1 MDVVK
6 ITRNLD
12 VSSVLTAYTEGRFP
26 MGHPGRS
33 LITWHQPD
41 MRAILPLDKLHISR
55 SLQRTLRKS
64 RFAVTFNKAF
74 LGVMQGCAD
83 RDSTW
88 ITRDIFRVYSRL
100 HDMGRAHSVE
110 VWIDNELV
118 GGVYGVHIGAA
129 FFAESKFHRAT
140 DMSKVAL
147 VSLAQRLK
155 ECGFLLLEVQYLTDH
170 LEQFGV
176 IEVTDRDYRKLLT
189 AALAKEVTFP

>member
-1 MDVVK
+1 
-6 ITRNLD
+6 
-12 VSSVLTAYTEGRFP
+12 
-26 MGHPGRS
+26 MGHPGHA

-41 MRAILPLDKLHISR
+41 LRAVLPLDSLHISR
-55 SLQRTLRKS
+55 SLERTLRKGG
-64 RFAVTFNKAF
+64 FVVTFNKAF

-110 VWIDNELV
+110 VWINNELV
-118 GGVYGVHIGAA
+118 GGVYGVHMGAA

-147 VSLAQRLK
+147 VSLARRLK
-155 ECGFLLLEVQYLTDH
+155 ECGFQLLEVQYLTEH
-170 LEQFGV
+170 LQQFGV
-176 IEVTDRDYRKLLT
+176 VEVPDSEYRKLLA
-189 AALAKEVTFP
+189 AALEKQVSFP